1 MFKKYVFAIFIIIIS
16 YSVSAQYT
24 ISGIVVI
31 DETGEPLPGANI
43 SLKSGYLV
51 TSTDSK
57 GEFLFSNV
65 KAGHYKFT
73 VSYVGFKSIRK
84 NIEISENLQL
94 SFRLKPEVYMS
105 EEVIISAIRAGGET
119 PTTYTILDANQIAE
133 KNFGRDLP
141 YMMQTMP
148 STVVTSDAG
157 NGIGYTNLRIRGT
170 DLTGINVTMNG
181 IPVNDPESHAV
192 FFVDLPDLASSIDDV
207 KVQRGVGGSSNGA
220 ASFGASIN
228 IKTGEFKTNPYGEI
242 SSAAGSFNTFK
253 NTVKLGTGLIKE
265 KWAFDGRVSFV
276 QSDGY
281 VDRASS
287 DLNSFYLSGG
297 YFGKKDVFKVIV
309 VNGNEKTYQSW
320 YGIPKDSL
328 ATNRTYNPAGE
339 IYDDEGNFVG
349 YYDNQTDNYR
359 QTYYQAH
366 YAHEFN
372 RQLNLT
378 TSLFYTRGL
387 GYYENYKND
396 EKYTDYGWNN
406 PIVGT
411 DTVSSSNM
419 ITQKWLDNHFYGVNA
434 SLNYSMNRLKL
445 HVGAG
450 WNNYDGGHYGKVI
463 WAEVSPLG
471 MYDKHWYDNTG
482 VKTDFNIFAKAD
494 YRVNDQ
500 VNVYL
505 DLQYRYIDYEIAGT
519 HDDLR
524 DLTQTHQYN
533 FFNPK
538 IGLNYVFSPAHS
550 LYAYVGIA
558 NREPNRSVFRDAEP
572 GQVVKPE
579 MLTDY
584 ELGYKYGS
592 SFLSLEAN
600 LFYMDYKDQLVMTG
614 KINNVGAAI
623 MTNVDDSYRTGIEFM
638 GGVKFLKIVNW
649 YLNATYSLNRINN
662 FTEYI
667 DNWNYW
673 DDPESQ
679 PYQYENELGTTNIS
693 FSPEFTMSSRLS
705 AEPVNNFTVTF
716 ISNYVSRQFI
726 DNTSNI
732 ERSIDPYLVN
742 NLRFIYSIETSF
754 IKQID
759 FLLTLNNIFNAE
771 YETNAWVYRYVYDGE
786 EGNLNG
792 YFPQAG
798 FNFMAGVNLKF

>member
-1 MFKKYVFAIFIIIIS
+1 MFKKIFFAICILVVS
-16 YSVSAQYT
+16 YSVRAQYS
-24 ISGIVVI
+24 ISGVVAV
-31 DETGEPLPGANI
+31 DKSGEPLPGANI
-43 SLKSGYLV
+43 SLQSGYLA

-57 GEFLFSNV
+57 GEFIFSNI
-65 KAGHYKFT
+65 KSGRYKLT
-73 VSYVGFKSIRK
+73 VSYVGYRTIRE
-84 NIEISENLQL
+84 NIEVSENLEI
-94 SFRLKPEVYMS
+94 SFRMKPEVYMN

-119 PTTYTILDANQIAE
+119 PTTYTVLDAKQITE

-141 YMMQTMP
+141 YIMQTMP

-181 IPVNDPESHAV
+181 VPVNDPESHAV
-192 FFVDLPDLASSIDDV
+192 FFVDLPDLASSIDDM

-228 IKTGEFKTNPYGEI
+228 IKTGEFETSPYGEI

-253 NTVKLGTGLIKE
+253 NTIRLGTGLIKE

-287 DLNSFYLSGG
+287 ELHSFYLSGG

-339 IYDDEGNFVG
+339 IFDDEGDFVG

-378 TSLFYTRGL
+378 ASLFYTRGL

-396 EKYTDYGWNN
+396 EKYADYGYHD
-406 PIVGT
+406 PIVSS
-411 DTVSSSNM
+411 DTVTHSNM
-419 ITQKWLDNHFYGVNA
+419 ITQKWLDNHFYGINA
-434 SLNYSMNRLKL
+434 SLNYSLNRLKL
-445 HVGAG
+445 HVGTG

-463 WAEVSPLG
+463 WAEVSPLD
-471 MYDKHWYDNTG
+471 MYNKHWYDNTG

-500 VNVYL
+500 INVYI
-505 DLQYRYIDYEIAGT
+505 DLQYRHIDYEIEGT

-524 DLTQTHQYN
+524 DLTQIHQYN

-538 IGLNYVFSPAHS
+538 IGLNYVFNPAHS
-550 LYAYVGIA
+550 LFAYVGIA

-572 GQVVKPE
+572 GQEVKPE

-592 SFLSLEAN
+592 GFLSLEVN

-614 KINNVGAAI
+614 KINNVGAPV
-623 MTNVDDSYRTGIEFM
+623 MTNVADSYRTGIEFM
-638 GGVKFLKIVNW
+638 GGVKFLKFMNW
-649 YLNATYSLNRINN
+649 YLNATYSLNKINN
-662 FTEYI
+662 FTEYV

-679 PYQYENELGTTNIS
+679 PYQYEKELGTTDIS
-693 FSPEFTMSSRLS
+693 FSPDFTMSSRLS
-705 AEPVNNFTVTF
+705 AEPLNNFTVTF

-726 DNTSNI
+726 DNTSNV

-742 NLRFIYSIETSF
+742 NLRFVYSINTNF

-771 YETNAWVYRYVYDGE
+771 YETNAWVYRYVYEGE

-798 FNFMAGVNLKF
+798 FNFMAGINLKF